1 MQQCQHWLCGTPAVC
16 SPTSR
21 QWVSLLLGFLSEEAS
36 VEVKMQEPELIAK
49 TLRAVLHPFKSGV
62 PLSELQS
69 EYKSLTG
76 EWIPFRHLGYGTLE
90 GYLES
95 IPGVVRMEGSKMGE
109 VICHAVAC
117 SETEPIAQLVAR
129 QRSSK
134 RKTGRQVNCQMRLK
148 NTSPVK
154 LAGKPK
160 GTLRQPRSL
169 SVPEEGSKRPVP
181 RLPRSRGVACGVVK
195 PTVESARLA
204 LSPAAGSGSP
214 KETPMQRHVTVVNR
228 PEKRLTVPPRFQK
241 ELQVHLSRSSSI
253 DSNDNLNTSTA
264 ETHTVASGPSAAP
277 VSEVQGRI
285 KEILSK
291 CSSGVWVSKMP
302 QIYREMYW
310 EELSTAVLRQ
320 LENWPH
326 VCTVEKVHRGD
337 QMDGLLYPAKKIT
350 PIAKSDTEQH
360 KASQNVT
367 SSKADPLL
375 KPNMESTPASL
386 SSDFKQKIVNILLKY
401 SSGLW
406 ANALP
411 KLYQD
416 TYQLKFP
423 EDVLNNLELLSDICI
438 VDYVSEVPK
447 KAILYAKPQRCID
460 ANLNVTERVQ
470 RHGAMKATA
479 EQQYEESKDH
489 YPENITVPP
498 LTIPS
503 EGSVSIMVLELK
515 NTNEVL
521 IRYVGKDYSSAQEQ
535 MEDDM
540 KAYYSQN
547 SKVSLAQ
554 SLSVGQLVA
563 VHAEEDAWLR
573 ARIISL
579 EDNRIKVCYVDHG
592 FSDFVESNSLYKLQK
607 QFHSLPFQAAKCKLA
622 GLEVFCDDPV
632 LVKAVESQTCSKI
645 FAVEILEKSDVPL
658 LVLYDTSGEDDI
670 NINATCLK
678 ALYDKSLELH
688 LQVDALYT
696 HVRVT
701 SVFSDG
707 SLYCQVP
714 SKGMSRLSEIL
725 QKLEDYFHYKTSEFN
740 VSLPFC
746 GKICLFP
753 SKGKWA
759 RVEIRIIHT
768 RRALDVQFMDTGTV
782 ATVKVSELKEIPP
795 QFLREVIAIP
805 PQALKCCL
813 ADLPPNTGMWT
824 PDAVLWLRDTVMN
837 CPEFSMKVVKQD
849 GSKGIVHVYLFA
861 PENFPDMDH
870 SINRQIKNA
879 DLWRHQK
886 DVFLSVTPSGTSSTK
901 GTSDAVSALWL
912 TSGKLEKSLSDSPRE
927 PSSAVAMADMPP
939 PLPLLRTGE
948 LMDVY
953 VSVACHPGHFIIQPW
968 KELHNL
974 EALMEEML
982 LYYSRAEEK
991 PVNIEKNKLYAAKI
1005 ENQWY
1010 RVIIKGILRNGFL
1023 SVYELD
1029 YGKHEFV
1036 SVEKVR
1042 PLVDAFRKLPFQA
1055 ITAQLAGVKSQ
1066 QWSEEAS
1073 IVFRN
1078 LVEKKP
1084 LVAQIQAVNESTN
1097 SWDRKIV
1104 TFLVDTSLPDT
1115 DIWIHDFVSESLVE
1129 FSKDD

>member
-1 MQQCQHWLCGTPAVC
+1 
-16 SPTSR
+16 
-21 QWVSLLLGFLSEEAS
+21 
-36 VEVKMQEPELIAK
+36 MQEPELIAK

-62 PLSELQS
+62 PLSELQG

-181 RLPRSRGVACGVVK
+181 RLPRSRGVAGGVVK

-204 LSPAAGSGSP
+204 LSPGAGSGPP
-214 KETPMQRHVTVVNR
+214 KEMPMQRHVTVVNR

-241 ELQVHLSRSSSI
+241 ELQVHLSRSSSV
-253 DSNDNLNTSTA
+253 DSNDNLNTSPA

-277 VSEVQGRI
+277 VSEIQGRI

-302 QIYREMYW
+302 QIYRETYW

-337 QMDGLLYPAKKIT
+337 QVDGLLYPAEKIT
-350 PIAKSDTEQH
+350 PTAKSDTEQH

-375 KPNMESTPASL
+375 KPSMESTPASL

-416 TYQLKFP
+416 TYQVKFP
-423 EDVLNNLELLSDICI
+423 EDILNNLELLSDICI
-438 VDYVSEVPK
+438 VDYVSEIPK
-447 KAILYAKPQRCID
+447 KAILYAKPQRFID
-460 ANLNVTERVQ
+460 PNLNVTERVQ
-470 RHGAMKATA
+470 RHGGMKATA

-592 FSDFVESNSLYKLQK
+592 FSDFVESNSVYKLQK
-607 QFHSLPFQAAKCKLA
+607 QFYSLPFQAAKCKLA
-622 GLEVFCDDPV
+622 GLEVFCDDPG
-632 LVKAVESQTCSKI
+632 LVKAVELQTCSKI
-645 FAVEILEKSDVPL
+645 FAVEILEKSDIPL

-678 ALYDKSLELH
+678 SLYDKSLELH

-725 QKLEDYFHYKTSEFN
+725 QKLEDYFRYKTSEFN

-782 ATVKVSELKEIPP
+782 ATVKVSELREIPP

-849 GSKGIVHVYLFA
+849 GSKGIAHVYLFA

-886 DVFLSVTPSGTSSTK
+886 DVFLSVTPSGTSSPK
-901 GTSDAVSALWL
+901 MTSDAASALRVA
-912 TSGKLEKSLSDSPRE
+912 SGRLEKSFSDSPRE
-927 PSSAVAMADMPP
+927 PSSAVSMIDVPP
-939 PLPLLRTGE
+939 PLPLLKTGE

-1010 RVIIKGILRNGFL
+1010 RVVIKGILRNGFL

-1036 SVEKVR
+1036 SIEKVR
-1042 PLVDAFRKLPFQA
+1042 PLVDTFRKLPFQA
-1055 ITAQLAGVKSQ
+1055 TTAQLAGVKSQ

-1097 SWDRKIV
+1097 SWDRRIV

>member
-1 MQQCQHWLCGTPAVC
+1 
-16 SPTSR
+16 
-21 QWVSLLLGFLSEEAS
+21 
-36 VEVKMQEPELIAK
+36 MQEPELVAK
-49 TLRAVLHPFKSGV
+49 ALRAVLHAFKNGV
-62 PLSELQS
+62 RLSELQS
-69 EYKSLTG
+69 EYRSLTN
-76 EWIPFRHLGYGTLE
+76 ELIPFRHLGYDTLE

-95 IPGVVRMEGSKMGE
+95 IPGVVRMEENKMGE
-109 VICHAVAC
+109 VICHAVSC
-117 SETEPIAQLVAR
+117 SETVRVAQLVAR

-134 RKTGRQVNCQMRLK
+134 KKTVRQVNCQMRLK
-148 NTSPVK
+148 STSPVS
-154 LAGKPK
+154 LSGKPK

-169 SVPEEGSKRPVP
+169 SMPEEGSKRPVP
-181 RLPRSRGVACGVVK
+181 RLPRGREVAGGGVK
-195 PTVESARLA
+195 PVVESARSA
-204 LSPAAGSGSP
+204 LPSAAGSGSP
-214 KETPMQRHVTVVNR
+214 KEIPMQRHVTVVNSNFLSNFR
-228 PEKRLTVPPRFQK
+228 SEKRLTVPPRFQK
-241 ELQVHLSRSSSI
+241 ELQVHLSRSSSTESS
-253 DSNDNLNTSTA
+253 DSLNTSTA
-264 ETHTVASGPSAAP
+264 ETHTVAPGSSAAD
-277 VSEVQGRI
+277 VNELQTRI
-285 KEILSK
+285 KELLSK
-291 CSSGVWVSKMP
+291 YNSGVRVSKMP

-310 EELSTAVLRQ
+310 EDLSTEVLYQ

-326 VCTVEKVHRGD
+326 VCTVEKIHRGD
-337 QMDGLLYPAKKIT
+337 QMDGLLYPAKKI
-350 PIAKSDTEQH
+350 PPVAKSDTEQE

-375 KPNMESTPASL
+375 KPNTETTPASL
-386 SSDFKQKIVNILLKY
+386 TSDLKEKVISILLKY
-401 SSGLW
+401 SNGLW
-406 ANALP
+406 AHALP
-411 KLYQD
+411 KVFQD
-416 TYQLKFP
+416 TYQVKFP
-423 EDVLNNLELLSDICI
+423 EDILNNLELLSDVCI
-438 VDYVSEVPK
+438 VDYVSEVPR

-460 ANLNVTERVQ
+460 ENLNVTEKVK
-470 RHGAMKATA
+470 RHDGVKATA
-479 EQQYEESKDH
+479 EQQYEESKDQ
-489 YPENITVPP
+489 YLENITVPS
-498 LTIPS
+498 LIIPS
-503 EGSVSIMVLELK
+503 EGSVSIMVLDLK

-521 IRYVGKDYSSAQEQ
+521 IRQVYYSSAQEQ
-535 MEDDM
+535 MEDEM

-547 SKVSLAQ
+547 STLSPVQ

-579 EDNRIKVCYVDHG
+579 EDKRVYYVDHG
-592 FSDFVESNSLYKLQK
+592 FTEFVESNSVCRLQK
-607 QFHSLPFQAAKCKLA
+607 QFRLLPFQAAKCKLA
-622 GLEVFCDDPV
+622 GLEAFCDDPV
-632 LVKAVESQTCSKI
+632 LVKAVESQTCFKI
-645 FAVEILEKSDVPL
+645 FAVEILEKSDIPL

-678 ALYDKSLELH
+678 TLYDKSLELH

-696 HVRVT
+696 NVRVT

-714 SKGMSRLSEIL
+714 SKGLSRLSEIL
-725 QKLEDYFHYKTSEFN
+725 QKLEDYFLYKQTSEFN
-740 VSLPFC
+740 VLLPFC

-759 RVEIRIIHT
+759 RVEIKIIHT
-768 RRALDVQFMDTGTV
+768 RRALDVKFMDIGTV

-824 PDAVLWLRDTVMN
+824 PDAVLWLRDAVTN
-837 CPEFSMKVVKQD
+837 CPEFSMKVIKQD
-849 GSKGIVHVYLFA
+849 ASKGIAHIYLFA

-879 DLWRHQK
+879 DLWKHQK

-901 GTSDAVSALWL
+901 AVSDAVSALQL
-912 TSGKLEKSLSDSPRE
+912 SSGKLEKSFPDSGRE
-927 PSSAVAMADMPP
+927 PGSAVSTIDMPP
-939 PLPLLRTGE
+939 PLPLPKPGD
-948 LMDVY
+948 LMDIY
-953 VSVACHPGHFIIQPW
+953 VSVACHPGHFIVQPW
-968 KELHNL
+968 NELNNL
-974 EALMEEML
+974 YALMEEMI

-1005 ENQWY
+1005 GDEWY

-1036 SVEKVR
+1036 SIRKVQ
-1042 PLVDAFRKLPFQA
+1042 PLLDTFRRLPFQA

-1084 LVAQIQAVNESTN
+1084 FVAQIQAVNDSTN

-1104 TFLVDTSLPDT
+1104 TFLVDTSLPHIDT
-1115 DIWIHDFVSESLVE
+1115 WIHDFVSQSLVE
-1129 FSKDD
+1129 FSKGD

>member
-1 MQQCQHWLCGTPAVC
+1 
-16 SPTSR
+16 S
-21 QWVSLLLGFLSEEAS
+21 
-36 VEVKMQEPELIAK
+36 
-49 TLRAVLHPFKSGV
+49 
-62 PLSELQS
+62 
-69 EYKSLTG
+69 
-76 EWIPFRHLGYGTLE
+76 
-90 GYLES
+90 
-95 IPGVVRMEGSKMGE
+95 
-109 VICHAVAC
+109 
-117 SETEPIAQLVAR
+117 
-129 QRSSK
+129 
-134 RKTGRQVNCQMRLK
+134 
-148 NTSPVK
+148 
-154 LAGKPK
+154 
-160 GTLRQPRSL
+160 
-169 SVPEEGSKRPVP
+169 
-181 RLPRSRGVACGVVK
+181 
-195 PTVESARLA
+195 
-204 LSPAAGSGSP
+204 
-214 KETPMQRHVTVVNR
+214 
-228 PEKRLTVPPRFQK
+228 EKRLTVPPRFQK

-253 DSNDNLNTSTA
+253 DSNDNLNTSIA
-264 ETHTVASGPSAAP
+264 ETHTVASGPSASH
-277 VSEVQGRI
+277 VNEVQSRI
-285 KEILSK
+285 KEILNK

-310 EELSTAVLRQ
+310 EELSTAVLHQ

-326 VCTVEKVHRGD
+326 VCTVEKVHRGE
-337 QMDGLLYPAKKIT
+337 QMDGLLYPAKKIP
-350 PIAKSDTEQH
+350 PIAKSDTEQE
-360 KASQNVT
+360 KASRNVT
-367 SSKADPLL
+367 SSKVDPLL
-375 KPNMESTPASL
+375 KPNMESSPTSL
-386 SSDFKQKIVNILLKY
+386 SSDFKQKVVNILLKY

-416 TYQLKFP
+416 TYQVKFP
-423 EDVLNNLELLSDICI
+423 EDILHNLELLSDVCI
-438 VDYVSEVPK
+438 VDYVSEVPR
-447 KAILYAKPQRCID
+447 KAILYAKPQRHID
-460 ANLNVTERVQ
+460 ESLNVTEKVQ
-470 RHGAMKATA
+470 KHDGVKATA
-479 EQQYEESKDH
+479 GQQHEESKDQ
-489 YPENITVPP
+489 YTENITVPP
-498 LTIPS
+498 LIIPS
-503 EGSVSIMVLELK
+503 EGSVSVMVLELK
-515 NTNEVL
+515 NTDEVL
-521 IRYVGKDYSSAQEQ
+521 IRQVYYSSAQEQ

-540 KAYYSQN
+540 KVYYSQN
-547 SKVSLAQ
+547 STVSPAQ

-579 EDNRIKVCYVDHG
+579 EDNRIKASNYFFWHLEEHLRQSSFLDTRAVCYVDHG
-592 FSDFVESNSLYKLQK
+592 FSEFVESNSVYKLQK
-607 QFHSLPFQAAKCKLA
+607 QFHLLPFQAAKCKLA
-622 GLEVFCDDPV
+622 GLEAFCDDPV

-645 FAVEILEKSDVPL
+645 FAVEILEKSDIPF

-678 ALYDKSLELH
+678 VLYDKSLELH
-688 LQVDALYT
+688 IQVDALYT

-714 SKGMSRLSEIL
+714 SKGLSRLSEIL
-725 QKLEDYFHYKTSEFN
+725 QKLEDYFHYKQTSEFN

-782 ATVKVSELKEIPP
+782 ATVKVSELREIPP

-805 PQALKCCL
+805 PQAIKCCL

-849 GSKGIVHVYLFA
+849 GSKGIAHVYLFA

-870 SINRQIKNA
+870 SVNRQIKNA
-879 DLWRHQK
+879 DLWKHQK

-901 GTSDAVSALWL
+901 VTGGAVSALQL
-912 TSGKLEKSLSDSPRE
+912 TSGKLEKSFSDSARE
-927 PSSAVAMADMPP
+927 PSSALSTIDMPP
-939 PLPLLRTGE
+939 PLPLSKTGE

-974 EALMEEML
+974 EALMEEMI

-1036 SVEKVR
+1036 NIDKVQ
-1042 PLVDAFRKLPFQA
+1042 PLVDTFRKLPFQA

-1097 SWDRKIV
+1097 PWDRKIV

-1115 DIWIHDFVSESLVE
+1115 DIWIHDFVSQSLVE

>member
-1 MQQCQHWLCGTPAVC
+1 
-16 SPTSR
+16 
-21 QWVSLLLGFLSEEAS
+21 
-36 VEVKMQEPELIAK
+36 MQEPELIAK
-49 TLRAVLHPFKSGV
+49 TLRAVLHPFKNGI
-62 PLSELQS
+62 PLSELQG

-76 EWIPFRHLGYGTLE
+76 EWIPFRHLGHGTLE

-95 IPGVVRMEGSKMGE
+95 IPGVVRMEGNKIGE
-109 VICHAVAC
+109 VVCHAVAC
-117 SETEPIAQLVAR
+117 SETVPIAQLVAR

-134 RKTGRQVNCQMRLK
+134 RKMGRQVNCQMRLK
-148 NTSPVK
+148 NTSPVT

-169 SVPEEGSKRPVP
+169 SMPEEGSKRPVP
-181 RLPRSRGVACGVVK
+181 RPPRGRGVACGVVK
-195 PTVESARLA
+195 PSMESARPALA
-204 LSPAAGSGSP
+204 PATGSGPP
-214 KETPMQRHVTVVNR
+214 KEIPMQRHVTVVNR
-228 PEKRLTVPPRFQK
+228 SEKRLTVPPRFQK

-253 DSNDNLNTSTA
+253 DSNGKSLCSKCQRQSQSSYNLNTSIA
-264 ETHTVASGPSAAP
+264 ETHTVASGPSAAH
-277 VSEVQGRI
+277 VNEVQSRI

-337 QMDGLLYPAKKIT
+337 QMDGLLYPAKKIP
-350 PIAKSDTEQH
+350 PIAKSDTEQE
-360 KASQNVT
+360 KASENAT
-367 SSKADPLL
+367 SSKVDPLL
-375 KPNMESTPASL
+375 KPNIDTRPGLL
-386 SSDFKQKIVNILLKY
+386 SSDFKQKVVNILLKY

-416 TYQLKFP
+416 TYQVKFP
-423 EDVLNNLELLSDICI
+423 EDILNNLELLSDVCV
-438 VDYVSEVPK
+438 VDYVSEVPR
-447 KAILYAKPQRCID
+447 KAILYAKPQRRID
-460 ANLNVTERVQ
+460 ENLNVTEKVQ
-470 RHGAMKATA
+470 RHDGVKATP
-479 EQQYEESKDH
+479 EQQCEESKDQ
-489 YPENITVPP
+489 YSENLTVPP
-498 LTIPS
+498 LIIPS
-503 EGSVSIMVLELK
+503 EGSVSVMVLELK

-547 SKVSLAQ
+547 STVSLAE

-592 FSDFVESNSLYKLQK
+592 FSEFVESNSVYKLQK
-607 QFHSLPFQAAKCKLA
+607 QFNLLPFQAAKCKLA

-632 LVKAVESQTCSKI
+632 LVKTVESQTCSKI
-645 FAVEILEKSDVPL
+645 FAVEILEKSDIPL
-658 LVLYDTSGEDDI
+658 LILYDTSGEDDI

-678 ALYDKSLELH
+678 ALYDKSLALH
-688 LQVDALYT
+688 LQVDTLYT
-696 HVRVT
+696 NVRVT

-714 SKGMSRLSEIL
+714 SKGLSRLSEIL
-725 QKLEDYFHYKTSEFN
+725 QKLEDYFHYKQTSDFN

-782 ATVKVSELKEIPP
+782 ATVKVSELREIPP

-805 PQALKCCL
+805 PQAIKCCL

-849 GSKGIVHVYLFA
+849 DSKGIAHVYLFA

-870 SINRQIKNA
+870 SVNRQIKNA
-879 DLWRHQK
+879 DLWKHQK
-886 DVFLSVTPSGTSSTK
+886 DVFLSVSPSGTSSTK
-901 GTSDAVSALWL
+901 VTSDAVSAQQL
-912 TSGKLEKSLSDSPRE
+912 TSGRLEKSVSDSARE
-927 PSSAVAMADMPP
+927 PSSAVSTIDMPP
-939 PLPLLRTGE
+939 PLPLSKTGE

-953 VSVACHPGHFIIQPW
+953 VSVACHPGHFIVQPW

-974 EALMEEML
+974 EALMEEMI

-1005 ENQWY
+1005 ENQSEKPAVV
-1010 RVIIKGILRNGFL
+1010 RRGI
-1023 SVYELD
+1023 
-1029 YGKHEFV
+1029 
-1036 SVEKVR
+1036 
-1042 PLVDAFRKLPFQA
+1042 
-1055 ITAQLAGVKSQ
+1055 
-1066 QWSEEAS
+1066 
-1073 IVFRN
+1073 
-1078 LVEKKP
+1078 
-1084 LVAQIQAVNESTN
+1084 N
-1097 SWDRKIV
+1097 S
-1104 TFLVDTSLPDT
+1104 
-1115 DIWIHDFVSESLVE
+1115 VSESCREETLGGTDTG
-1129 FSKDD
+1129 S

>member
-1 MQQCQHWLCGTPAVC
+1 
-16 SPTSR
+16 
-21 QWVSLLLGFLSEEAS
+21 
-36 VEVKMQEPELIAK
+36 MQEPELVAK
-49 TLRAVLHPFKSGV
+49 ALRAVLHAFKNGIR
-62 PLSELQS
+62 LSELQS
-69 EYKSLTG
+69 EYRSLTN
-76 EWIPFRHLGYGTLE
+76 ELIPFRHLGYDTLE

-95 IPGVVRMEGSKMGE
+95 IPGVVRMEENKMGE
-109 VICHAVAC
+109 VICHAVSC
-117 SETEPIAQLVAR
+117 SETVRVAQLVAR

-134 RKTGRQVNCQMRLK
+134 KKTVRQVNCQMRLK
-148 NTSPVK
+148 STSPVS
-154 LAGKPK
+154 LSGKPK

-169 SVPEEGSKRPVP
+169 SLPEEGSKRPVP
-181 RLPRSRGVACGVVK
+181 RLPRGREVACGGVK
-195 PTVESARLA
+195 PVVESARSA
-204 LSPAAGSGSP
+204 LPSAAGSGAP
-214 KETPMQRHVTVVNR
+214 KEIPMQRHVTVVNR
-228 PEKRLTVPPRFQK
+228 SVCACVSEKRLTVPPRFQK
-241 ELQVHLSRSSSI
+241 ELQVHLSRSSSTE
-253 DSNDNLNTSTA
+253 SSDNLNTSTA
-264 ETHTVASGPSAAP
+264 ETHTVVPGSSAAD
-277 VSEVQGRI
+277 VNELQSRI
-285 KEILSK
+285 KELLSK
-291 CSSGVWVSKMP
+291 YSSGIRMSKML

-310 EELSTAVLRQ
+310 EDLGTEVLHQ

-326 VCTVEKVHRGD
+326 VCTVEKIHRGD
-337 QMDGLLYPAKKIT
+337 PMDGLLYPAKKT
-350 PIAKSDTEQH
+350 PPVAKSDTEQE

-375 KPNMESTPASL
+375 KPNMETTPASL
-386 SSDFKQKIVNILLKY
+386 SSDFKEKVVSILLKY
-401 SSGLW
+401 SNGLW
-406 ANALP
+406 AHALP
-411 KLYQD
+411 KVYQD
-416 TYQLKFP
+416 TYQVKFP
-423 EDVLNNLELLSDICI
+423 EDILNNLELLSDVCI
-438 VDYVSEVPK
+438 VDYVSEVPR

-460 ANLNVTERVQ
+460 ENLNVTEKVQ
-470 RHGAMKATA
+470 RHDGVKATA
-479 EQQYEESKDH
+479 EQQYEESKDQ
-489 YPENITVPP
+489 YLENITVPS
-498 LTIPS
+498 LIIPS

-521 IRYVGKDYSSAQEQ
+521 IRQVYYSSAQEQ

-540 KAYYSQN
+540 KAYYNQN
-547 SKVSLAQ
+547 STASPAQ
-554 SLSVGQLVA
+554 TLSVGQLVA

-579 EDNRIKVCYVDHG
+579 EDNRIKASNYFFWHLEKELKQAGFLGIRVC
-592 FSDFVESNSLYKLQK
+592 KLQK

-622 GLEVFCDDPV
+622 GLEAFCDDPV
-632 LVKAVESQTCSKI
+632 LVKAVESQTCFKI
-645 FAVEILEKSDVPL
+645 FAVEILEKSDIPL

-678 ALYDKSLELH
+678 ALYDRSLELH

-696 HVRVT
+696 NVRVN

-714 SKGMSRLSEIL
+714 SKGLSRLSEVL
-725 QKLEDYFHYKTSEFN
+725 QKLEDYFLYKQTSEFN
-740 VSLPFC
+740 VLLPFC

-759 RVEIRIIHT
+759 RVEIKIIHT
-768 RRALDVQFMDTGTV
+768 RRALDVQFMDIGTV

-824 PDAVLWLRDTVMN
+824 PDAVLWLRDAVMN
-837 CPEFSMKVVKQD
+837 CPEFSMKVIKQD
-849 GSKGIVHVYLFA
+849 GSKGIAHVYLFA
-861 PENFPDMDH
+861 PENFPDMDR

-879 DLWRHQK
+879 DLWKHQK

-901 GTSDAVSALWL
+901 AVSDAVSALQIA
-912 TSGKLEKSLSDSPRE
+912 SGKLEKSFSDSARE
-927 PSSAVAMADMPP
+927 PSSAVSTTDMPP
-939 PLPLLRTGE
+939 PLPLPKPGE
-948 LMDVY
+948 LMDIY
-953 VSVACHPGHFIIQPW
+953 VSVACHPGHFIVQPW
-968 KELHNL
+968 NELNNL
-974 EALMEEML
+974 YALMEEMI

-1005 ENQWY
+1005 GDEWY

-1036 SVEKVR
+1036 SIRKVQ
-1042 PLVDAFRKLPFQA
+1042 PLLDTFRRLPFQA
-1055 ITAQLAGVKSQ
+1055 ITAQLAGVKNQ

-1084 LVAQIQAVNESTN
+1084 FVAQIQAVNDSTN

-1104 TFLVDTSLPDT
+1104 TFLVDTSLPHIDT
-1115 DIWIHDFVSESLVE
+1115 WIHDFVSQSLVE
-1129 FSKDD
+1129 FSKGD

>member
-1 MQQCQHWLCGTPAVC
+1 
-16 SPTSR
+16 
-21 QWVSLLLGFLSEEAS
+21 
-36 VEVKMQEPELIAK
+36 MQEPELIAK
-49 TLRAVLHPFKSGV
+49 TLRAVLHPFKNGI
-62 PLSELQS
+62 PLSELQG

-76 EWIPFRHLGYGTLE
+76 EWIPFRHLGHGTLE
-90 GYLES
+90 GYLQS
-95 IPGVVRMEGSKMGE
+95 IPGVVRMEGNKMGE

-117 SETEPIAQLVAR
+117 NETVPIAQLVAR

-134 RKTGRQVNCQMRLK
+134 RKMGRQVNCQMRLK
-148 NTSPVK
+148 NTSPVT

-160 GTLRQPRSL
+160 GTLRQPRPL
-169 SVPEEGSKRPVP
+169 SMPEEGSKRPVP
-181 RLPRSRGVACGVVK
+181 RPPRGRGVACGVVK
-195 PTVESARLA
+195 PTMESARSA
-204 LSPAAGSGSP
+204 LPPATGSGPS
-214 KETPMQRHVTVVNR
+214 KEIPMQRHVTVVNR
-228 PEKRLTVPPRFQK
+228 SVCARASEKRLTVPPRFQK

-253 DSNDNLNTSTA
+253 DSNDNLNTSIA
-264 ETHTVASGPSAAP
+264 ETHTVASGPSAAH
-277 VSEVQGRI
+277 VDEVQSRI

-337 QMDGLLYPAKKIT
+337 QMDGLLYPAKKIP
-350 PIAKSDTEQH
+350 PIAKSDTEQE
-360 KASQNVT
+360 KACQNVT
-367 SSKADPLL
+367 SSKVDPLL
-375 KPNMESTPASL
+375 KPNVETTPASL
-386 SSDFKQKIVNILLKY
+386 SSDFKQKVVNILLKY

-416 TYQLKFP
+416 TYQVKFP
-423 EDVLNNLELLSDICI
+423 EDILNNLELLSDVCI
-438 VDYVSEVPK
+438 VDYVSEVPR
-447 KAILYAKPQRCID
+447 KAILYAKPQRRID
-460 ANLNVTERVQ
+460 ENLNVTEKVR
-470 RHGAMKATA
+470 RHDGVKATA
-479 EQQYEESKDH
+479 EQQYEESKDQH
-489 YPENITVPP
+489 PENITVPP
-498 LTIPS
+498 LIIPS
-503 EGSVSIMVLELK
+503 EGSVSVMVLELK

-521 IRYVGKDYSSAQEQ
+521 IRQVYYSSAQEQ

-547 SKVSLAQ
+547 STVSLAQ

-579 EDNRIKVCYVDHG
+579 EDKRIKA
-592 FSDFVESNSLYKLQK
+592 SNYFFWHLEKDLKQSRILDTCNSVYKLQK
-607 QFHSLPFQAAKCKLA
+607 QFNSLPFQAAKCKLA

-632 LVKAVESQTCSKI
+632 LVKTVESQTCSKI
-645 FAVEILEKSDVPL
+645 FAVEILEKSDIPL

-696 HVRVT
+696 NVRVT

-714 SKGMSRLSEIL
+714 SKGLSRLSEIL
-725 QKLEDYFHYKTSEFN
+725 QKLEDYFHYKTQTSEFN

-782 ATVKVSELKEIPP
+782 ATVKVSELREIPP

-805 PQALKCCL
+805 PQAIKCCL

-849 GSKGIVHVYLFA
+849 GSKGIAHVYLFA

-870 SINRQIKNA
+870 SVNRQIKNA
-879 DLWRHQK
+879 DLWKHQK
-886 DVFLSVTPSGTSSTK
+886 DVFLSVAPSGTSSTK
-901 GTSDAVSALWL
+901 VTSDAVSALRL
-912 TSGKLEKSLSDSPRE
+912 TSGRLEKSFSDSARE
-927 PSSAVAMADMPP
+927 PSSAVSTIDMPP
-939 PLPLLRTGE
+939 PLPLSKTGE

-953 VSVACHPGHFIIQPW
+953 VSVACHPGHFIVQPW

-974 EALMEEML
+974 EALMEEMI

-1036 SVEKVR
+1036 SIEKVQ
-1042 PLVDAFRKLPFQA
+1042 PLMDTFRKLPFQA

-1115 DIWIHDFVSESLVE
+1115 DIWIHDFVSQSLVE

>member
-1 MQQCQHWLCGTPAVC
+1 
-16 SPTSR
+16 
-21 QWVSLLLGFLSEEAS
+21 
-36 VEVKMQEPELIAK
+36 MQEPELIAK
-49 TLRAVLHPFKSGV
+49 TLRAVLHPFKNGV
-62 PLSELQS
+62 PLSELQG

-76 EWIPFRHLGYGTLE
+76 EWIPFRHLGHGTLE

-95 IPGVVRMEGSKMGE
+95 IPAVVRMEENKMGQ

-117 SETEPIAQLVAR
+117 SETVPIAQLVAR

-134 RKTGRQVNCQMRLK
+134 KKMGRQVNCQMRLK
-148 NTSPVK
+148 NTSPVT

-160 GTLRQPRSL
+160 GTLRQPRCL
-169 SVPEEGSKRPVP
+169 SVPEEGGKRAVP
-181 RLPRSRGVACGVVK
+181 RPPRGRGVACGMVK
-195 PTVESARLA
+195 PSAESVRSA
-204 LSPAAGSGSP
+204 LPPAAGSGAP
-214 KETPMQRHVTVVNR
+214 KEIPMQRHVTVV
-228 PEKRLTVPPRFQK
+228 
-241 ELQVHLSRSSSI
+241 
-253 DSNDNLNTSTA
+253 
-264 ETHTVASGPSAAP
+264 
-277 VSEVQGRI
+277 
-285 KEILSK
+285 
-291 CSSGVWVSKMP
+291 
-302 QIYREMYW
+302 
-310 EELSTAVLRQ
+310 
-320 LENWPH
+320 
-326 VCTVEKVHRGD
+326 EKVHRGD
-337 QMDGLLYPAKKIT
+337 QIDGLLYPAKKT
-350 PIAKSDTEQH
+350 PPTAKSDTEQE

-367 SSKADPLL
+367 SPKADPLV
-375 KPNMESTPASL
+375 KPNMETTPTSL
-386 SSDFKQKIVNILLKY
+386 SKDFKQKVVNILLKY

-416 TYQLKFP
+416 TYEVKFP
-423 EDVLNNLELLSDICI
+423 EDILNNLELLSDVCV
-438 VDYVSEVPK
+438 VDYVSEVPR
-447 KAILYAKPQRCID
+447 KAILYAKPQRHVD
-460 ANLNVTERVQ
+460 ENLNVTEKVQ
-470 RHGAMKATA
+470 RHDGVKATA
-479 EQQYEESKDH
+479 EQQYEESKDQ

-498 LTIPS
+498 LIIPS
-503 EGSVSIMVLELK
+503 EGSVSVIVLELK

-521 IRYVGKDYSSAQEQ
+521 IRQVYVGKDYSSAQEQ

-547 SKVSLAQ
+547 STVSVAQ

-592 FSDFVESNSLYKLQK
+592 FSEFVDNNSVYKLQK

-632 LVKAVESQTCSKI
+632 LVKTVESQTFSKI
-645 FAVEILEKSDVPL
+645 FAVEILEKSDIPL

-696 HVRVT
+696 NVRVT

-714 SKGMSRLSEIL
+714 CKGLSRLTEIL
-725 QKLEDYFHYKTSEFN
+725 QKVEDYFLYKQTSEFN

-782 ATVKVSELKEIPP
+782 GTVKVSELREIPP

-824 PDAVLWLRDTVMN
+824 PDAVLWLRETVMN

-849 GSKGIVHVYLFA
+849 SAKGIAHVYLFA
-861 PENFPDMDH
+861 PENFPDVDR

-879 DLWRHQK
+879 DLWKHQK
-886 DVFLSVTPSGTSSTK
+886 DVFLSVTPSETSTTK
-901 GTSDAVSALWL
+901 VTSDAVSALRL
-912 TSGKLEKSLSDSPRE
+912 TTGRLEKSFSDPARE
-927 PSSAVAMADMPP
+927 PSSAVSTIDMPP
-939 PLPLLRTGE
+939 PLPLSKTGE

-953 VSVACHPGHFIIQPW
+953 VSVACHPGHFIVQPW

-974 EALMEEML
+974 EALMEEMI

-1010 RVIIKGILRNGFL
+1010 RVVIKGILRNGFL

-1036 SVEKVR
+1036 SIEKVQ
-1042 PLVDAFRKLPFQA
+1042 PLMDTFRKLPFQA

-1115 DIWIHDFVSESLVE
+1115 DIWIHDFVSQSLVE

>member
-1 MQQCQHWLCGTPAVC
+1 
-16 SPTSR
+16 
-21 QWVSLLLGFLSEEAS
+21 
-36 VEVKMQEPELIAK
+36 MQEPELIAK
-49 TLRAVLHPFKSGV
+49 TLRAVLHAFKNGV
-62 PLSELQS
+62 PLSELQG

-76 EWIPFRHLGYGTLE
+76 EWIPFRHLGHGTLE

-95 IPGVVRMEGSKMGE
+95 IPGVVRMEGNKMGE
-109 VICHAVAC
+109 VVCHAVAC
-117 SETEPIAQLVAR
+117 SETVPITQLVAR

-134 RKTGRQVNCQMRLK
+134 RKMGRQVNCQMRLK
-148 NTSPVK
+148 NTSPVT
-154 LAGKPK
+154 LAGK
-160 GTLRQPRSL
+160 RSYKFTC
-169 SVPEEGSKRPVP
+169 PEAMFTS
-181 RLPRSRGVACGVVK
+181 RLCFC
-195 PTVESARLA
+195 
-204 LSPAAGSGSP
+204 
-214 KETPMQRHVTVVNR
+214 
-228 PEKRLTVPPRFQK
+228 LT
-241 ELQVHLSRSSSI
+241 
-253 DSNDNLNTSTA
+253 DNLNTSTA
-264 ETHTVASGPSAAP
+264 ETHSVASGPSDAH
-277 VSEVQGRI
+277 VNEVQSRV

-310 EELSTAVLRQ
+310 EELSTTVLRQ

-337 QMDGLLYPAKKIT
+337 QMDGLLYPAKKIP
-350 PIAKSDTEQH
+350 PIAKSDTEQE

-367 SSKADPLL
+367 SSKVDPLL
-375 KPNMESTPASL
+375 KPNTETTPTSL
-386 SSDFKQKIVNILLKY
+386 TSDFKQKVVNILLKY

-416 TYQLKFP
+416 AYQVKFP
-423 EDVLNNLELLSDICI
+423 EDILNNLELLSDVCV
-438 VDYVSEVPK
+438 VDYVSEAPR
-447 KAILYAKPQRCID
+447 KAILYAKPQRRID
-460 ANLNVTERVQ
+460 ENLNVTEKVQ
-470 RHGAMKATA
+470 RHDGVKATA
-479 EQQYEESKDH
+479 EQQYEEPKDQ

-498 LTIPS
+498 LIIPS
-503 EGSVSIMVLELK
+503 EGSVSVMVLELK

-547 SKVSLAQ
+547 STVSLAQ
-554 SLSVGQLVA
+554 SLSVEQLVA

-579 EDNRIKVCYVDHG
+579 EDNRIKASNYFFWHLEEGNVCCCVNM
-592 FSDFVESNSLYKLQK
+592 VCLT
-607 QFHSLPFQAAKCKLA
+607 

-645 FAVEILEKSDVPL
+645 FAVEILEKSDIPL

-688 LQVDALYT
+688 LQADALYT
-696 HVRVT
+696 NVRVT

-714 SKGMSRLSEIL
+714 SKGLSRLSEIL
-725 QKLEDYFHYKTSEFN
+725 QKLEDYFHYKTPEFN

-753 SKGKWA
+753 SKGRWA

-768 RRALDVQFMDTGTV
+768 RRALDVQFLDTGTV
-782 ATVKVSELKEIPP
+782 ATVKVSELREIPP

-805 PQALKCCL
+805 PQAIKCCL

-837 CPEFSMKVVKQD
+837 CPEFSMKVNRQNLY
-849 GSKGIVHVYLFA
+849 I
-861 PENFPDMDH
+861 NMDH
-870 SINRQIKNA
+870 SVNQKIKNA
-879 DLWRHQK
+879 DLWKHQK
-886 DVFLSVTPSGTSSTK
+886 DVFLSVTPSGTTSTK
-901 GTSDAVSALWL
+901 VTSDAVSALRL
-912 TSGKLEKSLSDSPRE
+912 TSGRLEKSFSDSSRE
-927 PSSAVAMADMPP
+927 LSSAVSTIDMPP
-939 PLPLLRTGE
+939 PLPLSKTGE

-953 VSVACHPGHFIIQPW
+953 VSVACHPGHFILQPW

-974 EALMEEML
+974 EALMEEMI

-1036 SVEKVR
+1036 SIEKVQ
-1042 PLVDAFRKLPFQA
+1042 PLMDTFRKLPFQA

-1084 LVAQIQAVNESTN
+1084 LVAQIQSVNESTN

-1115 DIWIHDFVSESLVE
+1115 DIWIHDFVSQSLVE

>member
-1 MQQCQHWLCGTPAVC
+1 
-16 SPTSR
+16 
-21 QWVSLLLGFLSEEAS
+21 
-36 VEVKMQEPELIAK
+36 K
-49 TLRAVLHPFKSGV
+49 
-62 PLSELQS
+62 
-69 EYKSLTG
+69 
-76 EWIPFRHLGYGTLE
+76 
-90 GYLES
+90 
-95 IPGVVRMEGSKMGE
+95 

-117 SETEPIAQLVAR
+117 SETVPIAQLVAR

-134 RKTGRQVNCQMRLK
+134 RKMGRQVNCQMRLK
-148 NTSPVK
+148 NTSPVT

-181 RLPRSRGVACGVVK
+181 RPPRGRGVACGGVK
-195 PTVESARLA
+195 PTMESARSA
-204 LSPAAGSGSP
+204 LPPAAGSGPS
-214 KETPMQRHVTVVNR
+214 KEIPMQRHVTVVNR
-228 PEKRLTVPPRFQK
+228 SVCVCVSEKRLTVPPRFQK

-253 DSNDNLNTSTA
+253 DSNDNLNASTA
-264 ETHTVASGPSAAP
+264 ETRTVASGPSAAH
-277 VSEVQGRI
+277 VNEVQSRI
-285 KEILSK
+285 MEILSK

-337 QMDGLLYPAKKIT
+337 QMDGLLYPAKKM
-350 PIAKSDTEQH
+350 PPVAKSDTEQE
-360 KASQNVT
+360 KSSQNVT
-367 SSKADPLL
+367 SSKVDPLL
-375 KPNMESTPASL
+375 KPNVETMPASL
-386 SSDFKQKIVNILLKY
+386 SSDFKQKVVNILLKY

-416 TYQLKFP
+416 TYQVKFP
-423 EDVLNNLELLSDICI
+423 EDILNNLELLSDVCV
-438 VDYVSEVPK
+438 VDYVSEVPR
-447 KAILYAKPQRCID
+447 KAILYAKPQRCVD
-460 ANLNVTERVQ
+460 ENLNVTEKVQ
-470 RHGAMKATA
+470 RHDGVKATA
-479 EQQYEESKDH
+479 EQQYEESKDQ

-498 LTIPS
+498 LIIPS
-503 EGSVSIMVLELK
+503 EGSVSVMVLELK

-521 IRYVGKDYSSAQEQ
+521 IRQVSTSESIFFCFIYKSAYVGKDYSSAQEQ

-547 SKVSLAQ
+547 SAVSLAQ

-563 VHAEEDAWLR
+563 VHAEEDAWLHSR
-573 ARIISL
+573 KHINNYIHDL
-579 EDNRIKVCYVDHG
+579 MLLFLFHYQVCYVDHG
-592 FSDFVESNSLYKLQK
+592 FSEFVESNSVYKLQK

-632 LVKAVESQTCSKI
+632 LVKTVESQTCSKI
-645 FAVEILEKSDVPL
+645 FAVEILEKSDIPL

-678 ALYDKSLELH
+678 ALHDKSLELH

-696 HVRVT
+696 NVRVT

-714 SKGMSRLSEIL
+714 SKGLSRLSEIL
-725 QKLEDYFHYKTSEFN
+725 QKLEDYFHYKQTSEFN
-740 VSLPFC
+740 VLLPFC

-759 RVEIRIIHT
+759 RVEIRLIHS
-768 RRALDVQFMDTGTV
+768 RRALDVQFMDTGTA
-782 ATVKVSELKEIPP
+782 ATVKTSELREIPP

-805 PQALKCCL
+805 PQAIKCCL

-837 CPEFSMKVVKQD
+837 CPEFSMKVVKRD
-849 GSKGIVHVYLFA
+849 GSKGIAHVYLFA

-870 SINRQIKNA
+870 SVNRQIKNA
-879 DLWRHQK
+879 DLWKHQK
-886 DVFLSVTPSGTSSTK
+886 DVFLSVTPSETSSTK
-901 GTSDAVSALWL
+901 VTSDAVSALQL
-912 TSGKLEKSLSDSPRE
+912 TSGRLEKSVSDSARE
-927 PSSAVAMADMPP
+927 PSSAVSTIDMPP
-939 PLPLLRTGE
+939 PLPLSKTGE

-953 VSVACHPGHFIIQPW
+953 VSVACHPGHFIVQPW

-974 EALMEEML
+974 EALMEEMI

-1036 SVEKVR
+1036 STEKVQ
-1042 PLVDAFRKLPFQA
+1042 PLMDTFRKLPFQA

-1084 LVAQIQAVNESTN
+1084 LVAQIQAVNESTY

-1104 TFLVDTSLPDT
+1104 TFLVDTSHPDT
-1115 DIWIHDFVSESLVE
+1115 DIWIHDFVSQSLVE

>member
-1 MQQCQHWLCGTPAVC
+1 
-16 SPTSR
+16 
-21 QWVSLLLGFLSEEAS
+21 
-36 VEVKMQEPELIAK
+36 
-49 TLRAVLHPFKSGV
+49 
-62 PLSELQS
+62 
-69 EYKSLTG
+69 
-76 EWIPFRHLGYGTLE
+76 
-90 GYLES
+90 
-95 IPGVVRMEGSKMGE
+95 
-109 VICHAVAC
+109 
-117 SETEPIAQLVAR
+117 
-129 QRSSK
+129 
-134 RKTGRQVNCQMRLK
+134 
-148 NTSPVK
+148 
-154 LAGKPK
+154 
-160 GTLRQPRSL
+160 
-169 SVPEEGSKRPVP
+169 
-181 RLPRSRGVACGVVK
+181 
-195 PTVESARLA
+195 
-204 LSPAAGSGSP
+204 
-214 KETPMQRHVTVVNR
+214 
-228 PEKRLTVPPRFQK
+228 
-241 ELQVHLSRSSSI
+241 
-253 DSNDNLNTSTA
+253 
-264 ETHTVASGPSAAP
+264 
-277 VSEVQGRI
+277 
-285 KEILSK
+285 
-291 CSSGVWVSKMP
+291 
-302 QIYREMYW
+302 
-310 EELSTAVLRQ
+310 
-320 LENWPH
+320 
-326 VCTVEKVHRGD
+326 VEKIHRGD
-337 QMDGLLYPAKKIT
+337 QMDGLLYPAKKMPT
-350 PIAKSDTEQH
+350 IAKSDTEQE

-375 KPNMESTPASL
+375 KPNMETTPASL
-386 SSDFKQKIVNILLKY
+386 SSDFKQKVVSILLKY

-416 TYQLKFP
+416 TYQVKFP
-423 EDVLNNLELLSDICI
+423 EDILNNLELLSDVCV
-438 VDYVSEVPK
+438 VDYVSEVPR
-447 KAILYAKPQRCID
+447 KAILYAKPQRGID
-460 ANLNVTERVQ
+460 ENLNVTDKVQ
-470 RHGAMKATA
+470 RHDVVKATD
-479 EQQYEESKDH
+479 EQQYEESKDQ

-498 LTIPS
+498 LIIPS
-503 EGSVSIMVLELK
+503 EGSVSVMVLELK

-521 IRYVGKDYSSAQEQ
+521 IYVGKDYSSAQEQ

-547 SKVSLAQ
+547 STASLAQ
-554 SLSVGQLVA
+554 SLSIGQLVA

-579 EDNRIKVCYVDHG
+579 EENRIKA
-592 FSDFVESNSLYKLQK
+592 SNYFFCTTFLLCNDSWKDPVVNTDLVIIFPLIQWYIKSMVSLT
-607 QFHSLPFQAAKCKLA
+607 

-632 LVKAVESQTCSKI
+632 LVKTVESQTCSKI

-696 HVRVT
+696 NVRVT

-714 SKGMSRLSEIL
+714 SKGLSRLSEIL
-725 QKLEDYFHYKTSEFN
+725 QKLEDYFHYKQTSEFN

-753 SKGKWA
+753 SKGKLA

-782 ATVKVSELKEIPP
+782 ATVKVSELREIPS
-795 QFLREVIAIP
+795 QFLREAIAIP
-805 PQALKCCL
+805 PQAIKCCL

-849 GSKGIVHVYLFA
+849 GSKGIPHIYLFA

-879 DLWRHQK
+879 DLWKHQR
-886 DVFLSVTPSGTSSTK
+886 DVFLSVTPSGSSSTK
-901 GTSDAVSALWL
+901 VTSGAVSALPL
-912 TSGKLEKSLSDSPRE
+912 TSGRLEKSFSDTARE
-927 PSSAVAMADMPP
+927 PSSAASTTDMPP
-939 PLPLLRTGE
+939 PLPLSKTGE

-953 VSVACHPGHFIIQPW
+953 VSVACHPGHFIVQPW

-974 EALMEEML
+974 EALMEEMI

-991 PVNIEKNKLYAAKI
+991 PVNIEKNKFYAAKI
-1005 ENQWY
+1005 GNQWY

-1036 SVEKVR
+1036 SIEKVQ
-1042 PLVDAFRKLPFQA
+1042 PLMDTFRKLPFQA
-1055 ITAQLAGVKSQ
+1055 ITAQLAGVKNQ

-1104 TFLVDTSLPDT
+1104 TFLVDTSLPET
-1115 DIWIHDFVSESLVE
+1115 DIWIHDFVSQSLVE
-1129 FSKDD
+1129 FSK

>member
-1 MQQCQHWLCGTPAVC
+1 
-16 SPTSR
+16 
-21 QWVSLLLGFLSEEAS
+21 
-36 VEVKMQEPELIAK
+36 MQEPELIAK

-62 PLSELQS
+62 PLSELQG

-154 LAGKPK
+154 LAGRPK

-181 RLPRSRGVACGVVK
+181 RLPRGRGVAGGVVK

-204 LSPAAGSGSP
+204 LSPAAGSGPP
-214 KETPMQRHVTVVNR
+214 KEMPMQRHVTVVNR

-241 ELQVHLSRSSSI
+241 ELQVHLSRSSSV

-264 ETHTVASGPSAAP
+264 ETHTIASGPSAAP
-277 VSEVQGRI
+277 VNEVQGRI

-337 QMDGLLYPAKKIT
+337 QVDGLLYPAEKIT

-375 KPNMESTPASL
+375 KPSMESTPASL

-416 TYQLKFP
+416 TYQVKFP

-470 RHGAMKATA
+470 RHGGVKATA

-489 YPENITVPP
+489 YPENATVPP

-592 FSDFVESNSLYKLQK
+592 FSDFVESNSVYKLQK

-632 LVKAVESQTCSKI
+632 LVKAVELQTCSKI

-678 ALYDKSLELH
+678 SLHDKSLELH

-714 SKGMSRLSEIL
+714 SKGMSRLSEVL
-725 QKLEDYFHYKTSEFN
+725 QKLEDYFRYKQTSEFN

-782 ATVKVSELKEIPP
+782 ATVKVSELREIPP

-813 ADLPPNTGMWT
+813 ADLPPDTGMWT

-849 GSKGIVHVYLFA
+849 GSKGIAHVYLFA
-861 PENFPDMDH
+861 PENFPGMDH

-886 DVFLSVTPSGTSSTK
+886 DVFLSVTPTGTSSPK
-901 GTSDAVSALWL
+901 VTSDAVSTLRV
-912 TSGKLEKSLSDSPRE
+912 TSGKLEKSFSDSPRE
-927 PSSAVAMADMPP
+927 PSSAVSVTDMPP
-939 PLPLLRTGE
+939 PLPLLKTGE

-1010 RVIIKGILRNGFL
+1010 RVVIKGILRNGFL

-1042 PLVDAFRKLPFQA
+1042 PLVDTFRKLPFQA

>member
-1 MQQCQHWLCGTPAVC
+1 SKLCFC
-16 SPTSR
+16 
-21 QWVSLLLGFLSEEAS
+21 
-36 VEVKMQEPELIAK
+36 
-49 TLRAVLHPFKSGV
+49 
-62 PLSELQS
+62 
-69 EYKSLTG
+69 LT
-76 EWIPFRHLGYGTLE
+76 
-90 GYLES
+90 
-95 IPGVVRMEGSKMGE
+95 
-109 VICHAVAC
+109 
-117 SETEPIAQLVAR
+117 
-129 QRSSK
+129 
-134 RKTGRQVNCQMRLK
+134 
-148 NTSPVK
+148 
-154 LAGKPK
+154 
-160 GTLRQPRSL
+160 
-169 SVPEEGSKRPVP
+169 
-181 RLPRSRGVACGVVK
+181 
-195 PTVESARLA
+195 
-204 LSPAAGSGSP
+204 
-214 KETPMQRHVTVVNR
+214 
-228 PEKRLTVPPRFQK
+228 
-241 ELQVHLSRSSSI
+241 
-253 DSNDNLNTSTA
+253 DNLNTSIT
-264 ETHTVASGPSAAP
+264 ETHTVASGPSAAHDN
-277 VSEVQGRI
+277 EVQSRI

-310 EELSTAVLRQ
+310 EELSTAVLSQ

-337 QMDGLLYPAKKIT
+337 HMDGLLYPAKKIPPT
-350 PIAKSDTEQH
+350 AKSDTEQE
-360 KASQNVT
+360 KASQNVP
-367 SSKADPLL
+367 SSKVDRLL
-375 KPNMESTPASL
+375 KPNMETTPASL
-386 SSDFKQKIVNILLKY
+386 SSDFKQKVVNILLKY

-416 TYQLKFP
+416 TYQVKFP
-423 EDVLNNLELLSDICI
+423 EDILNNLELLSDICI
-438 VDYVSEVPK
+438 VDYVSEAPR
-447 KAILYAKPQRCID
+447 KAILYAKPQRCTD
-460 ANLNVTERVQ
+460 ENLNVTEKVQ
-470 RHGAMKATA
+470 RPDGVKATA
-479 EQQYEESKDH
+479 EESKDQ

-498 LTIPS
+498 LIIPS
-503 EGSVSIMVLELK
+503 EGSVSVMVLELK
-515 NTNEVL
+515 NTNDVL
-521 IRYVGKDYSSAQEQ
+521 IRQVCTSQYVGKDYSSAQEQ

-547 SKVSLAQ
+547 STVSLAQ

-579 EDNRIKVCYVDHG
+579 EDNRIKASNYFFWHLEKDLKQSYFLDTQSIPKYV
-592 FSDFVESNSLYKLQK
+592 LY
-607 QFHSLPFQAAKCKLA
+607 PR
-622 GLEVFCDDPV
+622 LEVFCDDPV
-632 LVKAVESQTCSKI
+632 LVKTVELQTCSKI
-645 FAVEILEKSDVPL
+645 FAVEILEKSDIPL

-688 LQVDALYT
+688 LQVDALYKN
-696 HVRVT
+696 VRVT

-714 SKGMSRLSEIL
+714 SKGLSRLSEIL
-725 QKLEDYFHYKTSEFN
+725 QKLEDYFHHKQTPEFN

-782 ATVKVSELKEIPP
+782 ATVKVSELREIPP

-805 PQALKCCL
+805 PQAIKCCL

-824 PDAVLWLRDTVMN
+824 PDAVLWLRDAVMN

-849 GSKGIVHVYLFA
+849 GSKGIAHVYLFA

-879 DLWRHQK
+879 DLWKHQK

-901 GTSDAVSALWL
+901 MTSDGVSALRL
-912 TSGKLEKSLSDSPRE
+912 TSGRLEKNFSDSARE
-927 PSSAVAMADMPP
+927 PSSAVSTIDMPP
-939 PLPLLRTGE
+939 PLPLSKAGE

-953 VSVACHPGHFIIQPW
+953 VSVACHPGHFIVQPW

-974 EALMEEML
+974 EALMEEMI

-991 PVNIEKNKLYAAKI
+991 PVNLEKNKLYAAKI

-1010 RVIIKGILRNGFL
+1010 RVVIKGILRNGFL

-1036 SVEKVR
+1036 SIEKVQ
-1042 PLVDAFRKLPFQA
+1042 PLMDTFRKLPFQA
-1055 ITAQLAGVKSQ
+1055 ITAQLAGVRSQ

-1084 LVAQIQAVNESTN
+1084 LVAQIEAVNESTN

-1115 DIWIHDFVSESLVE
+1115 DIWIHDFVSQSLVE